1 MQNNHIVFILVL
13 IFIFYDQS
21 IQLCQKF
28 SNHLIIST
36 INKTI
41 PISKRCYTI
50 GQCHL
55 TVTTSDYHHHI
66 KLKQNNDSSQLFFSS
81 KFKLLINY
89 DSHNTQMLFSSIS
102 TNGIINTTN
111 ISTKNCYIGKEF
123 VKRNTRQYNRSG
135 STSSIIITF
144 NSSSFIDYRH
154 KTILNYPLRLSVR
167 FRTLGRISNGVLFSL
182 IYGKSISSII
192 PFIIIEHTNGKIEIT
207 ILRLDER
214 NVLSNVTSIQCG
226 KNVNNDN
233 WHKLYFEI
241 DLNGIFK
248 IVVDDDI
255 RTSQIPT
262 YVVSSWNINALL
274 VGDTRR
280 LNTDIFQ
287 PFIGYMSDL
296 IFNDEYLFKNL
307 ITRKQDIQSLFHIY
321 SQHII
326 VGYRIAFFNLITIE
340 TQTSHIA
347 FSERE
352 SQNKNHGKLDIYFL
366 FRSYVPDGIILYRYA
381 QGLNEYF
388 AIGLRAGILTL
399 FMDFGFGK
407 RQIVSDEST
416 KLADG
421 KWHEVR
427 VTRIGTDKIEL
438 VVDNR
443 VNRSTL
449 SANGIRNAVSLQPV
463 LYIGGI
469 PNNNLI
475 NLTDSGLNSYG
486 FQGCL
491 SSFIVDGRLLDY
503 QTALALHGKVNM
515 NVCSDITSNENNDLN
530 KLCYDFTCIHS
541 GICITNDNDGPKCD
555 CMETAYIGERCDKLP
570 NGFYFGKRNLI
581 GSLEYVMAQTR
592 QTEHDI
598 ITFGLQT
605 YSISAQIFR
614 LESDLNLYSLEYEI
628 VRGRSYIKLNLGEKQ
643 SDIYSAITHITDGIY
658 HAIKIIRKFS
668 IIELYVDGIR
678 IKLEGGNKYLNQLE
692 SKSFLA
698 QRRLRIGNFKNISQ
712 WNGIIA
718 GLAFNRQS
726 IFDSLNYKL
735 IRLGDIEEVYPDQYT
750 GQFNL
755 TSISSIETSIHS
767 TSTST
772 ISIINITI
780 ETSSIPILGH
790 LYHNES
796 ITKLNIISPEPIHN
810 RGIFFHW
817 LFNQI
822 KYFPIRTLLISLLII
837 SCFIFFLLFIIIRL
851 HCTNYSIK
859 RKNHSYK
866 HHHETNGKIYSQ
878 LYQQNKRYSL
888 VPHNNH
894 ESKKCVPK
902 FLRHLHTNE
911 SKSTSFR
918 LSTNSCDNYHLISS
932 LKDKDNKS
940 LPYRNSDCILNEHC
954 CIHSSLSQ
962 PISSSS
968 SSIYH
973 QINRLI
979 LSGSDPPLPL
989 AHVTAQSHSQPI
1001 STATL
1006 RSLKKEIDNSSAQT
1020 YSAVYSCDLVANLD
1034 IDQDIVQK
1042 RSSIKRRSILKNTH
1056 SSIIQTKLLFLY
1068 VKNLVDCYAL
1078 QPNNITNKEPIV
1090 LATADENRIQLFH
1103 AVTGSFHSRL
1113 PVSSVGSC
1121 HNLLFS
1127 YNGQYLIGLFYEI
1140 TSNLN
1145 PYAIK
1150 IWSTNDYTIHKNLH
1164 PIKCS
1169 IALTSQ
1175 HSSVLYMAGKQKYG
1189 RGISLGLLD
1198 IDTCN
1203 LIRELKSDP
1212 DTSIGDEI
1220 RRIILTKNEIYAL
1233 IVCTEHT
1240 STYTCFVIYKLDT
1253 STNLNNEQTS
1263 LISHTMNNCTMI
1275 LTRFDSDP
1283 NNTFEINDT
1292 NNNDQYML
1300 TILRTNEILIWK
1312 LNDGEIL
1319 FNYNF
1324 HHLNSN
1330 NNIQQIL
1337 SCQMNDNR
1345 LLIHIE
1351 QGLIH
1356 IWDITFMTGQFS
1368 LIATI
1373 SDPLIHSIS
1382 WLDQRH
1388 FLSID
1393 NDGKRIRIWNIYRK
1407 EILNELISS
1416 QNTLQSLYVH
1426 LLTNDSNKRQEYL
1439 IIGKSINER
1448 DLLIF
1453 EYTQPYDD
1461 QIDSSNIPI
1470 C

>member
-214 NVLSNVTSIQCG
+214 KVLSNVTSIQCG

-515 NVCSDITSNENNDLN
+515 NVCSDLN

-718 GLAFNRQS
+718 DCPYIDECIYPCSIEPDKLFDALDWMDKEMIALATP
-726 IFDSLNYKL
+726 KL
-735 IRLGDIEEVYPDQYT
+735 IGTKPNAFSFSHWLAETILSNEQK
-750 GQFNL
+750 NL
-755 TSISSIETSIHS
+755 PSM
-767 TSTST
+767 
-772 ISIINITI
+772 SIIRVSIIGASWKEPYPGWVEKSNGPNEFFVAAGRGYLRSMKGDSNDVLDIIPVDIPVNLSIVAGWQKYSENNNNITI
-780 ETSSIPILGH
+780 YNCTSSG
-790 LYHNES
+790 
-796 ITKLNIISPEPIHN
+796 LNP
-810 RGIFFHW
+810 FHW
-817 LFNQI
+817 QEMSN
-822 KYFPIRTLLISLLII
+822 YFIEYSKRIPYEHAFRRPNLSVTNHSLIHDSYRFFSHLIPAYLADIGLCLIGHKPHIVNIYKNLHRTLIQLESFTIREEIQCSYDNLNSLRQLII
-837 SCFIFFLLFIIIRL
+837 ETNNFNDFYFDIRAL
-851 HCTNYSIK
+851 HWPTYIESYLIGIK
-859 RKNHSYK
+859 RY
-866 HHHETNGKIYSQ
+866 
-878 LYQQNKRYSL
+878 
-888 VPHNNH
+888 
-894 ESKKCVPK
+894 
-902 FLRHLHTNE
+902 
-911 SKSTSFR
+911 
-918 LSTNSCDNYHLISS
+918 
-932 LKDKDNKS
+932 
-940 LPYRNSDCILNEHC
+940 ILNEN
-954 CIHSSLSQ
+954 
-962 PISSSS
+962 
-968 SSIYH
+968 
-973 QINRLI
+973 INCLNHAQKHLNNLRNIRWTFNIIILI
-979 LSGSDPPLPL
+979 LLWRIFISKRP
-989 AHVTAQSHSQPI
+989 TARNLWYFI
-1001 STATL
+1001 
-1006 RSLKKEIDNSSAQT
+1006 INFF
-1020 YSAVYSCDLVANLD
+1020 VA
-1034 IDQDIVQK
+1034 K
-1042 RSSIKRRSILKNTH
+1042 
-1056 SSIIQTKLLFLY
+1056 
-1068 VKNLVDCYAL
+1068 
-1078 QPNNITNKEPIV
+1078 
-1090 LATADENRIQLFH
+1090 
-1103 AVTGSFHSRL
+1103 
-1113 PVSSVGSC
+1113 
-1121 HNLLFS
+1121 
-1127 YNGQYLIGLFYEI
+1127 
-1140 TSNLN
+1140 
-1145 PYAIK
+1145 
-1150 IWSTNDYTIHKNLH
+1150 
-1164 PIKCS
+1164 
-1169 IALTSQ
+1169 
-1175 HSSVLYMAGKQKYG
+1175 
-1189 RGISLGLLD
+1189 
-1198 IDTCN
+1198 
-1203 LIRELKSDP
+1203 
-1212 DTSIGDEI
+1212 
-1220 RRIILTKNEIYAL
+1220 
-1233 IVCTEHT
+1233 
-1240 STYTCFVIYKLDT
+1240 FV
-1253 STNLNNEQTS
+1253 
-1263 LISHTMNNCTMI
+1263 
-1275 LTRFDSDP
+1275 RF
-1283 NNTFEINDT
+1283 F
-1292 NNNDQYML
+1292 
-1300 TILRTNEILIWK
+1300 K
-1312 LNDGEIL
+1312 
-1319 FNYNF
+1319 
-1324 HHLNSN
+1324 
-1330 NNIQQIL
+1330 IL
-1337 SCQMNDNR
+1337 SAGN
-1345 LLIHIE
+1345 
-1351 QGLIH
+1351 
-1356 IWDITFMTGQFS
+1356 
-1368 LIATI
+1368 A
-1373 SDPLIHSIS
+1373 
-1382 WLDQRH
+1382 
-1388 FLSID
+1388 
-1393 NDGKRIRIWNIYRK
+1393 
-1407 EILNELISS
+1407 
-1416 QNTLQSLYVH
+1416 
-1426 LLTNDSNKRQEYL
+1426 
-1439 IIGKSINER
+1439 
-1448 DLLIF
+1448 
-1453 EYTQPYDD
+1453 
-1461 QIDSSNIPI
+1461 
-1470 C
+1470 